1 MMANMGYGNLL
12 IVAISTIAS
21 GLSLSYGVA
30 MFIAAQYV
38 TALLLCGIGIY
49 SFGWACASGR

>member
-1 MMANMGYGNLL
+1 MMANMGLSNLL
-12 IVAISTIAS
+12 FVAISAIAS

-30 MFIAAQYV
+30 MFIAAQYT
-38 TALLLCGIGIY
+38 TALLLCGIGFY